1 MKIGIKGMAGT
12 DEAAAIG
19 KGNMKRV
26 LIVDD
31 EEGFLQSLCDGFSSS
46 KRIVIFTAL
55 NGKEALEILD
65 KKPID
70 LVVTDLFMP
79 VMDGFELIGEMN
91 KRHPDIP
98 VIVMSAFLNNDT
110 EQRLAALGVVGF
122 LEKPLDFEDFARR
135 IQENNR
141 GHTKEWLDSVPLP

>member
-1 MKIGIKGMAGT
+1 MDDAS
-12 DEAAAIG
+12 ASG
-19 KGNMKRV
+19 KRDMKRV

-31 EEGFLQSLCDGFSSS
+31 EAGFLQSLCDGFCSS
-46 KRIVIFTAL
+46 KRLAVFTAL
-55 NGKEALEILD
+55 NGREALEILD
-65 KKPID
+65 RKAID

-91 KRHPDIP
+91 RRHPDIP

-122 LEKPLDFEDFARR
+122 LEKPLDFDDFARR
-135 IQENNR
+135 IEDSER
-141 GHTKEWLDSVPLP
+141 GYSKEWLDSIPLP

>member
-1 MKIGIKGMAGT
+1 
-12 DEAAAIG
+12 
-19 KGNMKRV
+19 MKRV

-31 EEGFLQSLCDGFSSS
+31 EAGFLQSLCDGFCSS
-46 KRIVIFTAL
+46 KRIVVFTAL

-79 VMDGFELIGEMN
+79 VMDGFELIDAMN
-91 KRHPDIP
+91 MRHPDIP
-98 VIVMSAFLNNDT
+98 VIVMSAFLNSDT
-110 EQRLAALGVVGF
+110 EERLAALGVVGF

-135 IQENNR
+135 ILENNR
-141 GHTKEWLDSVPLP
+141 GHSKEWLDSIPLP

>member
-1 MKIGIKGMAGT
+1 MKK
-12 DEAAAIG
+12 
-19 KGNMKRV
+19 V
-26 LIVDD
+26 LVVDD
-31 EEGFLQSLCDGFSSS
+31 EAGFLQSLCDGLCSS
-46 KRIVIFTAL
+46 KRLAVFTAL

-65 KKPID
+65 RKPID

-91 KRHPDIP
+91 RRHPDIP
-98 VIVMSAFLNNDT
+98 VMVMSAFLNNDT
-110 EQRLAALGVVGF
+110 EQRLAALGVVAF

-141 GHTKEWLDSVPLP
+141 GQTKEWLDSVPLP